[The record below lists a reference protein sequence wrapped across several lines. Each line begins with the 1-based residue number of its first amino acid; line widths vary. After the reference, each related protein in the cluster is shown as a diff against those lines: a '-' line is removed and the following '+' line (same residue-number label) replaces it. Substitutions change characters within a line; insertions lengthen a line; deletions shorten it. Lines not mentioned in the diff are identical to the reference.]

1 MNETLR
7 FLKNFVWKMQTQGKS
22 FMKQYTIEDYH
33 DSNMKMKLS
42 KKKELDKPTCFLYQ
56 LCQVKGVSQ
65 KIAKV
70 IVSKHPSWISLYKAI
85 ETQETEKGIREN
97 KKMSKIRYCNKTLK
111 SQAFNKYFKFTR
123 MHFILFIYVC

>member
-1 MNETLR
+1 
-7 FLKNFVWKMQTQGKS
+7 
-22 FMKQYTIEDYH
+22 
-33 DSNMKMKLS
+33 MKLS

-85 ETQETEKGIREN
+85 ETQETEKDKIATNQKLVQEEKGNTKARREAIVT
-97 KKMSKIRYCNKTLK
+97 SQEKIIKTTV
-111 SQAFNKYFKFTR
+111 F
-123 MHFILFIYVC
+123 